1 MNTLEITSPGL
12 KWIKNVWFLPLVI
25 LLIFLPLPVLITA
38 FFILLS
44 LTFLIFRYQFSNK
57 ELAAVLIIGLMI
69 RVFFIIFDELFHIYN
84 YSLDDYSGVA
94 ALILKNYRNNIPLNY
109 GIPHSEGVQAYSLV
123 VGFFYY
129 LFENHEII
137 MRLVNAFLTVL
148 MTARIYQ
155 ISMQIFSDKRQ
166 ALLACVLTSFYPSI
180 ILFSCLNLRDPIV
193 LYLSYEMIYQFL
205 KAQQHKFLTVHTI
218 WIFPIYWII
227 GQIRPQN
234 FYLFA
239 LIFFVYF
246 IMIFLKR
253 EGHRNLKIILLIL
266 LSGILIVLG
275 IIFQDFLRF
284 FIEYPLQTMQKRV
297 EGGSAYLVG
306 MKYTTVF
313 DIFLYAPIRF
323 IYFTFGPLIWDV
335 RGANMLISFVEA
347 IGIMAI
353 FYWAVKYFR
362 TRREQTNFNYQLF
375 LLIFGLIGLTANAI
389 VDSNYGTAIRH
400 RIVYVIPFIIFAS
413 AYLVKFQQNFKRQL
427 LLLFK

>member
-1 MNTLEITSPGL
+1 MNRLEITSSRL
-12 KWIKNVWFLPLVI
+12 NWIKDRWFLLPVI
-25 LLIFLPLPVLITA
+25 FLIFLPTQVLITT
-38 FFILLS
+38 FLILMS
-44 LTFLIFRYQFSNK
+44 LAFLIFRYQFSNK
-57 ELAAVLIIGLMI
+57 QLATVLIIGLMI
-69 RVFFIIFDELFHIYN
+69 RVFFIVFDELFHIYS
-84 YSLDDYSGVA
+84 YKLDDYSGVA
-94 ALILKNYRNNIPLNY
+94 NLILKNYRNNIPLNY
-109 GIPHSEGVQAYSLV
+109 GIPHSEGVQAYSTF

-148 MTARIYQ
+148 MTARVYQ
-155 ISMQIFSDKRQ
+155 ITMQLFSDRRQ

-193 LYLSYEMIYQFL
+193 LYLSYEMIYQFF
-205 KAQQHKFLTVHTI
+205 KAHQHKFLTIHTI
-218 WIFPIYWII
+218 WVFLIYWII

-246 IMIFLKR
+246 FMIFLKR

-266 LSGILIVLG
+266 LSGILIILG

-284 FIEYPLQTMQKRV
+284 FIEYPLHTMQKRV

-353 FYWAVKYFR
+353 FYWAVKYFL
-362 TRREQTNFNYQLF
+362 TIREQSNFNYQLF

-413 AYLVKFQQNFKRQL
+413 AYLVKFQQNFKRQI
-427 LLLFK
+427 LLFFK